1 MIAGTYTPF
10 TMHIIEGWPGT
21 ALGIA
26 IWCVAAAGI
35 ILKLFF
41 PHRLERISLF
51 LYIAMGWMLVA
62 AIGPVLNSLDTDTLW
77 LLLAGGIIYTI
88 GAGVHVLRRLPF
100 HNVIW
105 HGMVLGAAGL
115 HYASI
120 YTAFIA

>member
-1 MIAGTYTPF
+1 
-10 TMHIIEGWPGT
+10 
-21 ALGIA
+21 
-26 IWCVAAAGI
+26 
-35 ILKLFF
+35 
-41 PHRLERISLF
+41 
-51 LYIAMGWMLVA
+51 MLVE
-62 AIGPVLNSLDTDTLW
+62 AIAQVLNSLDTDTLFMVIAW
-77 LLLAGGIIYTI
+77 LLIYTI